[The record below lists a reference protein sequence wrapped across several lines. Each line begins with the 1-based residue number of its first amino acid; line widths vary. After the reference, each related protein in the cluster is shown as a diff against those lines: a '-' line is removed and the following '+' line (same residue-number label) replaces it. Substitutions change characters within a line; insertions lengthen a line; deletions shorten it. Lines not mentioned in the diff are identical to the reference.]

1 MRKKD
6 VILVALAA
14 CLLVAAGAWAQMPT
28 GTVAGRVADAN
39 GALPGV
45 TVSATSPYLQGQRTA
60 VTTESGDFIFPLL
73 PPGTYLVKF
82 ELAGY
87 QTVEATVKVSAAQ
100 TIKLDAEMA
109 LVRLADEIV
118 VTGALETIS
127 TTNESASTLEA
138 KMVEDLPVG
147 RGVYDSIQLTPGVFA
162 TGPRNE
168 AANTYGISVSGSQ
181 SYENLFMVNGVVV
194 NENIRGQALPL
205 YIEDAIQETTVTTA
219 GVSAEYGR
227 FAGGVIN
234 TLTKSGGNDLSA
246 SLRVSFTNPMWSE
259 PTELTVE
266 RDDVLNDIYE
276 ATLGGFLAKDKLWYF
291 LAGRSVE
298 ASTSTQTALT
308 NLPFDQ
314 VNSQNRWEGKLTF
327 SPVPDH
333 RLVGSYISI
342 DQQTDNY
349 TFGNVMD
356 LRSLDDRE
364 TPQELM
370 AFNYS
375 GVLSDNFFVEAQYSQ
390 RQFTFIGSGGDSTDL
405 IDGTVMQSQ
414 SNGYRWWSPTFC
426 GVCGDEERNN
436 TNYLLKAAWFASSPS
451 FGSHDVVFGVDRYE
465 DQLLSNNH
473 QSGSDWH
480 IWATSHIIR
489 GDEVYPRIRPG
500 YSTWL
505 IYWPIE
511 QLSQGNNFR
520 TDSAFV
526 NDRWRLNNHW
536 SFNLGLRYDVND
548 GTNQAGEK
556 VADDSKISPRVG
568 VTWDPKGDGDWIVN
582 ASYGTYVN
590 AIAQNAGDQT
600 SGAGNPSIYAWFYQG
615 PAINAD
621 PNAPTLVPTGQ
632 AIQQVFDWFEANGG
646 FTGNPELFFVDI
658 PGLTTVF
665 EKSLRSPSTDEITI
679 GFAKRLGSK
688 GLFRADFVHRESSDF
703 YMTRIDTTTGQVSD
717 PYGQVYDRRIAENDN
732 DLLERTYDGLHTQFQ
747 YRLSDTFTLGGNYT
761 LSRLYGNVNGENA
774 GSGPITDASAEYP
787 EYREM
792 SWYQP
797 KGDLGSDQR
806 HKLILFALWD
816 IISSKHNRLNLSVL
830 ERFNSG
836 TPYGALGAA
845 DLSGVGDFGY
855 ALAPSTN
862 NYWYTARDA
871 YHTEDITSTDISL
884 NYSFKFNMFGAD
896 AEIFIQPEVLNVFNE
911 QGVVFA
917 DSTVWD
923 NTSDPSLAP
932 FDPFTE
938 TPVEGVHWVKG
949 DDFGQATQTI
959 DYQQPRTFRV
969 SVGFRF

>member
-1 MRKKD
+1 MRRKH
-6 VILVALAA
+6 VFLAALAA

-45 TVSATSPYLQGQRTA
+45 TISATSPYLQGQRTV
-60 VTTESGDFIFPLL
+60 VTSESGDFIFPLL

-100 TIKLDAEMA
+100 TTKLDAEMA
-109 LVRLADEIV
+109 LIRLADEIV

-138 KMVEDLPVG
+138 KVVEDLPVG

-162 TGPRNE
+162 TGPRND
-168 AANTYGISVSGSQ
+168 ASNTYGISVSGSQ
-181 SYENLFMVNGVVV
+181 SYENLFLVNGVVV
-194 NENIRGQALPL
+194 NENMRGQALPL

-259 PTELTVE
+259 PTPLTVE
-266 RDDVLNDIYE
+266 RNDVINDTYE
-276 ATLGGFLAKDKLWYF
+276 ATLGGFLARDKLWYF
-291 LAGRSVE
+291 LAGRSRE
-298 ASTSTQTALT
+298 LTTSLQTALT
-308 NLPFDQ
+308 NLPFAQ
-314 VNSQNRWEGKLTF
+314 VDTQNRWEGKLTF

-333 RLVGSYISI
+333 RLVASYISI
-342 DQQTDNY
+342 DQQTDNWAS
-349 TFGNVMD
+349 GNVMD

-364 TPQELM
+364 TPQQLM

-375 GVLSDNFFVEAQYSQ
+375 GVLSDNFFVEAQYSA
-390 RQFTFIGSGGDSTDL
+390 RQFTFVGSGADSTDL
-405 IDGTVMQSQ
+405 IDGTLLMSQ
-414 SNGYRWWSPTFC
+414 SNGYFWWSPMFC
-426 GVCGDEERNN
+426 GVCGDENRDNA
-436 TNYLLKAAWFASSPS
+436 NYLVKASWFLSSPS
-451 FGSHDVVFGVDRYE
+451 MGSHDVVFGVDRFE
-465 DQLLSNNH
+465 DKLLSNNH

-480 IWATSHIIR
+480 IWSTGHIIR
-489 GDEVYPRIRPG
+489 GNEVYPRIRSG

-548 GTNQAGEK
+548 GTDQAGKK
-556 VADDSKISPRVG
+556 VVDDSKISPRFG

-582 ASYGTYVN
+582 ASFGRYVT

-600 SGAGNPSIYAWFYQG
+600 SGAGNTSIYAWYYKG
-615 PAINAD
+615 PTINGD

-646 FTGNPELFFVDI
+646 FTGNPELWFVDI

-665 EKSLRSPSTDEITI
+665 EKSLRSPSTDEYTI
-679 GFAKRLGSK
+679 GFSKRLGAK
-688 GLFRADFVHRESSDF
+688 GLFRADYVHREASDF
-703 YMTRIDTTTGQVSD
+703 YMTRIDTTTGQVND

-747 YRLSDTFTLGGNYT
+747 YRFSDRFTLGGNYT
-761 LSRLYGNVNGENA
+761 LSRLYGNVNGENS
-774 GSGPITDASAEYP
+774 GSGPLTDASAEYP
-787 EYREM
+787 EYRQM
-792 SWYQP
+792 SWYEP

-816 IISSKHNRLNLSVL
+816 IISSKHNRLNLSLL

-836 TPYGALGAA
+836 NPYGALGFA
-845 DLSGVGDFGY
+845 DVSGVENPGY

-862 NYWYTARDA
+862 QYWFTARDA
-871 YHTEDITSTDISL
+871 YHSDNITSTDIAL
-884 NYSFKFNMFGAD
+884 NYSFKFNLFGGN
-896 AEIFIQPEVLNVFNE
+896 AEIFLQPEILNVFNE
-911 QGVVFA
+911 QGVVFV
-917 DSTVWD
+917 DTTVLD
-923 NTSDPSLAP
+923 ATSDASLEP

-938 TPVEGVHWVKG
+938 TPVEGVHWAKG
-949 DDFGQATQTI
+949 DDFGKATQPI
-959 DYQQPRTFRV
+959 DYQQPRTFRF